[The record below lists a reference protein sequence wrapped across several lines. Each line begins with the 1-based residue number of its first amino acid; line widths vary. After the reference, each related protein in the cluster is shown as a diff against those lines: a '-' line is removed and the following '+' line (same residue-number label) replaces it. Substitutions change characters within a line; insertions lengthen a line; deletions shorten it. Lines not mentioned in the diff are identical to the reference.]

1 VSHHPRRAFIVSHT
15 HWDLEWYEPW
25 SRFRVNLAEV
35 VGRVL
40 DALEEDTAFR
50 HFALD
55 GQTAVLEDHLSAVPA
70 DSGRI
75 RRLVRSGR
83 LALGPW
89 YILPDEFLVS
99 GEATVRNLLRGHAT
113 ARDHGGVQK
122 VGYMPDSFG
131 HIAQLPQ
138 LLRLAGIDSFI
149 FTRGLGN
156 EADELGWLF
165 RWQAPDG
172 SEVLAVNQCDGYCN
186 AAGLGF
192 TEIWHAHTRR
202 RVNRQGAVA
211 KLDTLFKK
219 MSARPGAEPALLN
232 NGCDHFPPQQDFVG
246 VLDALRE
253 AFPHTT
259 FHHGSFA
266 DFLAAVRET
275 PDDEHPLHTGELLGG
290 RDHLILSGV
299 WSTRLELKQANEY
312 CQGLLT
318 RQVEPLY
325 AAAHFRHGERW
336 PGGLLDEAWR
346 DLLRNHPHDSI
357 CGCSTDEVHREMET
371 RFGHVSQTGE
381 QLLARLL
388 NHSTPM
394 FAATADDDRST
405 AIDVA
410 NPLPR
415 RRTEIIERIVVL
427 QPLGYDLD
435 NLRVV
440 DQAERPVPFRVKRR
454 HFLERFWGVDY
465 RARLHA
471 ADQRRLLDDYLVPF
485 RDRFVGTEADRGEK
499 DCFLELE
506 ILARDL
512 PAVGHAR
519 FFVTDTPGP
528 TAKENFIP
536 VAAHTANDVVEL
548 ANEHLV
554 ANLHPDGTID
564 LTDRDTGRTWQG
576 LNRLQDTGD
585 VGDEYDVCPVGA
597 AVTTV
602 AGRVTVDDATDLL
615 ATATAHAT
623 LTIPVAAA
631 TDRQGRSNDT
641 VDCPVSVQIRLAAD
655 SRRLDITTTLDNRA
669 RDHRLQA
676 VFPTGIAT
684 TEVVSDGH
692 FHLDRRPLQRTGGEH
707 WDQPAP
713 AEWPQQDFSLL
724 ADDRGGLAL
733 LNRGL
738 PEFSTHAG
746 DDGTATLHL
755 TLLRCVGW
763 LSRDD
768 FATRNE
774 TNAGPTLATPDAQ
787 APGPRTARY
796 ALLPFAGEPLAAG
809 VKVQSEAYRT
819 PPPSHQGVA
828 DGARPVGESF
838 LAQQRPEVAIT
849 AIKCGENTRA
859 LVVRLVN
866 LSDGALV
873 ESLTCGLPVLE
884 AEKTGILETTFEVDR
899 DPVAVIDGGRR
910 VRVPLAPHEIATVL
924 LVFAEEDV

>member
-1 VSHHPRRAFIVSHT
+1 MSLHPRRAFIVSHT

-35 VGRVL
+35 ASRVL
-40 DALEEDTAFR
+40 DALDGDPDFR
-50 HFALD
+50 HFVLD
-55 GQTAVLEDHLSAVPA
+55 GQTAVLEDYLGAVPT
-70 DSGRI
+70 DSGRVQ
-75 RRLVRSGR
+75 RLVRGGR

-113 ARDHGGVQK
+113 ARPYGGVQK
-122 VGYMPDSFG
+122 VGTMPDSFG

-138 LLRLAGIDSFI
+138 LLRLAGMDSFV
-149 FTRGLGN
+149 FTRGLGD
-156 EADELGWLF
+156 EAQELGWLF

-202 RVNRQGAVA
+202 RVDRELAVA
-211 KLDTLFKK
+211 KIDALFAK
-219 MSARPGAEPALLN
+219 MAERPGAEPALLN
-232 NGCDHFPPQQDFVG
+232 NGCDHFPPQQDFAG
-246 VLDALRE
+246 VMDALRE
-253 AFPHTT
+253 AYPDTV

-275 PDDEHPLHTGELLGG
+275 PDGERPLHAGEMLGG

-299 WSTRLELKQANEY
+299 WSARLELKQANEF

-318 RQVEPLY
+318 RQVEPLC
-325 AAAHFRHGERW
+325 AAAHFLHGDPW
-336 PGGLLDEAWR
+336 PAGVLDDAWR

-371 RFGHVSQTGE
+371 RFARVRQTGE

-388 NHSTPM
+388 NRSTPM
-394 FAATADDDRST
+394 FATREADDRIT

-415 RRTEIIERIVVL
+415 RRTEVVERMVVL

-440 DQAERPVPFRVKRR
+440 DHADRPVPFRVVRR
-454 HFLERFWGVDY
+454 RFLERFWGVDY
-465 RARLHA
+465 RAQLHA
-471 ADQRRLLDDYLVPF
+471 TEQRRRLDDYLEPF
-485 RDRFVGTEADRGEK
+485 ADRFVGGEADRDQK

-519 FFVTDTPGP
+519 YFVTDAPGP
-528 TAKENFIP
+528 AADEDFTA
-536 VAAHTANDVVEL
+536 VTAQETGNTVEL
-548 ANEHLV
+548 ANEHLT
-554 ANLHPDGTID
+554 ATLHPDGTID
-564 LTDRDTGRTWQG
+564 LRDLATGRAWRG
-576 LNRLQDTGD
+576 LNRLEDTGD
-585 VGDEYDVCPVGA
+585 VGDQYDVCPVGE
-597 AVTTV
+597 AVTTR
-602 AGRVTVDDATDLL
+602 AGTAGLVSATDLL
-615 ATATAHAT
+615 ATAVARTCLT
-623 LTIPVAAA
+623 LPGAAA
-631 TDRQGRSNDT
+631 ADRQGRSDDL
-641 VDCPVSVQIRLAAD
+641 VDCPVTVQIRLAAGG
-655 SRRLDITTTLDNRA
+655 RRLEIATTLDNRA
-669 RDHRLQA
+669 LDHRLQA
-676 VFPTGIAT
+676 VFPSGFAT
-684 TEVVSDGH
+684 AEVVSDGQ
-692 FHLDRRPLQRTGGEH
+692 FHLDRRPLQREGSAG
-707 WDQPAP
+707 WAQPAP

-724 ADDRGGLAL
+724 ADAQGGLAV

-738 PEFSTHAG
+738 PEFSTCVD
-746 DDGTATLHL
+746 DDGTATLRL

-787 APGPRTARY
+787 APGPRTAHY
-796 ALLPFAGEPLAAG
+796 ALVPFAGEPLAGG
-809 VKVQSEAYRT
+809 VKIESESYRT
-819 PPPSHQGVA
+819 PPPCHQGVA
-828 DGARPVGESF
+828 DGARPAGGSF
-838 LAQQRPEVAIT
+838 LSQRRPEVAIT
-849 AIKCGENTRA
+849 ALKRAERTRA
-859 LVVRLVN
+859 LAVRLVN
-866 LSDGALV
+866 LSDRPLA
-873 ESLTCGLPVLE
+873 ETLTCLLPVLE
-884 AEKTGILETTFEVDR
+884 AEKTGILETFLEIDR
-899 DPVAVIDGGRR
+899 DPVTVTHGGRR

-924 LVFAEEDV
+924 LTFAEEDM